1 MDALLEPLV
10 NSPDLFRY
18 VAELEA
24 ITRTERE
31 RRDRFYTEI
40 TSEQKWEF
48 INGEVVMH
56 SPATAKHSQIRGRIE
71 CLLRTF
77 AASHAAGWAG
87 GEKTLI
93 CCRRNDYEPDVLFF
107 GPEKARGIAPD
118 TLRFP
123 PPDFAVEILSESTAH
138 RDRGIKMRD
147 YAAHA
152 VTEYWI
158 VDPVEEAIEQYF
170 IGADGAYALHAKQV
184 DGSMHSRA
192 VAGWVMPVRGAFDD
206 AENLAALR
214 AMLAS

>member
-1 MDALLEPLV
+1 M
-10 NSPDLFRY
+10 
-18 VAELEA
+18 AELEA
-24 ITRTERE
+24 ITRAERE
-31 RRDRFYTEI
+31 KRNRFYAEI
-40 TSEQKWEF
+40 TPEQKWEF

-56 SPATAKHSQIRGRIE
+56 SPATAKHSRIHSRIE
-71 CLLRTF
+71 RLLGTF
-77 AASHAAGWAG
+77 ADSRAAGWTG

-107 GPEKARGIAPD
+107 GPEKARGIEPD

-147 YAAHA
+147 YAAHGVA
-152 VTEYWI
+152 EYWI
-158 VDPVEEAIEQYF
+158 VDPAEEAIEQYF
-170 IGADGAYALHAKQV
+170 IGPDGAYVLHAKQV

-192 VAGWVMPVRGAFDD
+192 VAGWAMPVRAAFDD

>member
-24 ITRTERE
+24 ITRVERE
-31 RRDRFYTEI
+31 RRNRFYAEI
-40 TSEQKWEF
+40 TPEQKWEF

-77 AASHAAGWAG
+77 AASRGAGWAG

-93 CCRRNDYEPDVLFF
+93 RCQRNDYEPDVLFF
-107 GPEKARGIAPD
+107 GPEKAREIAPD

-147 YAAHA
+147 YAAHGVA
-152 VTEYWI
+152 EYWI

-170 IGADGAYALHAKQV
+170 IGPDGAYALHAKQV

-192 VAGWVMPVRGAFDD
+192 VAGWVMPVRAAFDD

>member
-1 MDALLEPLV
+1 MDAILEPLV

-18 VAELEA
+18 VAELER
-24 ITRTERE
+24 ITRAERE
-31 RRDRFYTEI
+31 RRERFYAEI
-40 TSEQKWEF
+40 TPEQKWEF

-56 SPATAKHSQIRGRIE
+56 SPATAKHCRIRSRIE
-71 CLLRTF
+71 RLMGTYVDC
-77 AASHAAGWAG
+77 HAAGWAG

-93 CCRRNDYEPDVLFF
+93 CCQRNDYEPDVLFF
-107 GPEKARGIAPD
+107 GVEKARGIAAD

-152 VTEYWI
+152 VAEYWI
-158 VDPVEEAIEQYF
+158 VDPDEEAIEQYF
-170 IGADGAYALHAKQV
+170 AGPDGAYALHAKQV

-192 VAGWVMPVRGAFDD
+192 VAGWSMPVRAAFDD

-214 AMLAS
+214 AMLAR